1 MITEKPGWVRHE
13 GMQIFSIDIQAGG
26 LRFATGGGDHKVRI
40 WNMKSVGKD
49 SENDASTSRLLATL
63 RDHFGSVNC
72 VRWAKHG
79 RFVASGS
86 DDQVILI
93 HERKPGSGTT
103 EFGSGEPPDVE
114 NWKVTMT
121 LRGHT
126 ADVVD
131 LNWSPDDLTLAS
143 GSLDNTIHI
152 WNITNGICTAVLR
165 GHSSL
170 VKGVTW
176 DPIGSFIASQS
187 DDKTVIIWRTNDWS
201 LAHRTEGHWSK
212 SLGSTFFR
220 RLGWSPCG
228 HFITTTH
235 GFQKPRH
242 SAPVLERGEWSATF
256 DFLGHNAPIIVVKF
270 NHSMFWKQFSNSQ
283 EANAAPVGWANGAS
297 RTTAKECQP
306 YNVIAIGSQD
316 RTITVWTTASA
327 RPLFVAKH
335 FFTQSVVDLSWSPDG
350 YALFACS
357 LDGTVATF
365 HFEVKELGHRLTD
378 AELDEIKRSRYGDVR
393 GRQANVAESPAQLL
407 LEAVCAKQ
415 SANRKGTSNV
425 EQNQITGKA
434 SIEPVNAINS
444 QSIHKATEPQ
454 VRDSKKNGEGSVD
467 DLNKISSVR
476 LSSPP
481 KQREYRRPDGR
492 KRIIPE
498 AVGVPAHKEN
508 LSAAQAQLVE
518 FSSLALDQAKGDR
531 NAVADGVKET
541 SLKRPFSG
549 SYDAYSYPD
558 KCNNCG
564 SKERSGITARANI
577 NESLIIE
584 KAPTVSNIDARTN
597 VEHMGSIGMPSSL
610 TSCNALSIRVF
621 NKKDCEDSLPICLEA
636 KPIEQSV
643 HDVIGVGNAF
653 FTKETEIRCTK
664 GSETLW
670 SDRISGK
677 VTVLAGN
684 ANFWAVGCEDGCL
697 QVYTRCG
704 RRAMPAMMM
713 GSAAVF
719 VDCNESWNLLL
730 VTRRGLLYVWDLFK
744 RTCILHES
752 LASLV
757 TSREDSS
764 TKDAGTIRVISARF
778 SRAGSPLVVLAT
790 RHAFLFDMS
799 LMCWLRIAD
808 DCFPASNFASSFNLS
823 SIQSGELGK
832 LQVDVGKFM
841 ARKPSWTRVTDDG
854 TQTRAHLETQLAS
867 SLALKSPN
875 EYRQCLL
882 SYIRFLAREA
892 DESRLREVCESFL
905 GPPTGMAEVTVVD
918 SEDPEWDPNVL
929 GMKKHKL
936 LREDILP
943 AMASNRKVQ
952 RLLNEFMDLL
962 SEYET
967 SETNADH
974 MDVSGASIVENLRD
988 SAAQDNYNEAKI
1000 KVIGVGGGGS
1010 NAINRMIESSM
1021 KGVEFWIVN
1030 TDVQAMRMS
1039 PVFPENRLQI
1049 GRELTR
1055 GLGAGGNPDI
1065 GMNAAN
1071 ESKESIEMAL
1081 ASADMVFVTA
1091 GMGGGTGTGGA
1102 PVIAGI
1108 AKSMGILTVGIVT
1121 TPFSF
1126 EGRKRTVQAQEGIAA
1141 LRNNVDTLIV
1151 IPNDKLLT
1159 AVSPNTPVAEAFNL
1173 ADDILRQG
1181 VRGISDIITVPGL
1194 VNVDF
1199 ADVRAIMANAG
1210 SSLMGIGTATGKTR
1224 ARDAALNAIQSPL
1237 LDIGI
1242 ERATGIVWN
1251 ITGGNDLT
1259 LYEVNAA
1266 AEVIYD
1272 LVDPGANLIFGAV
1285 IDQSLCGQVSIT
1297 LIATGFRRQDESGS
1311 RPLQGAQIGGDNL
1324 GKNRH
1329 TSSPLNEGSMIE
1341 IPEFLRKKG
1350 RSHYPRA

>member
-40 WNMKSVGKD
+40 WNMKSVGRD

-79 RFVASGS
+79 RFLASGS

-212 SLGSTFFR
+212 S
-220 RLGWSPCG
+220 
-228 HFITTTH
+228 
-235 GFQKPRH
+235 
-242 SAPVLERGEWSATF
+242 
-256 DFLGHNAPIIVVKF
+256 
-270 NHSMFWKQFSNSQ
+270 
-283 EANAAPVGWANGAS
+283 
-297 RTTAKECQP
+297 
-306 YNVIAIGSQD
+306 
-316 RTITVWTTASA
+316 
-327 RPLFVAKH
+327 
-335 FFTQSVVDLSWSPDG
+335 
-350 YALFACS
+350 
-357 LDGTVATF
+357 
-365 HFEVKELGHRLTD
+365 ELGHRLTD

-425 EQNQITGKA
+425 EQNQISGKA
-434 SIEPVNAINS
+434 SIEPETPLFPRTLVRFRVS
-444 QSIHKATEPQ
+444 VVMATP
-454 VRDSKKNGEGSVD
+454 RACITP
-467 DLNKISSVR
+467 LH
-476 LSSPP
+476 
-481 KQREYRRPDGR
+481 GR
-492 KRIIPE
+492 CS
-498 AVGVPAHKEN
+498 VGV
-508 LSAAQAQLVE
+508 SAVHV
-518 FSSLALDQAKGDR
+518 G
-531 NAVADGVKET
+531 
-541 SLKRPFSG
+541 RP
-549 SYDAYSYPD
+549 
-558 KCNNCG
+558 
-564 SKERSGITARANI
+564 
-577 NESLIIE
+577 L
-584 KAPTVSNIDARTN
+584 
-597 VEHMGSIGMPSSL
+597 
-610 TSCNALSIRVF
+610 
-621 NKKDCEDSLPICLEA
+621 LEGR
-636 KPIEQSV
+636 PNS
-643 HDVIGVGNAF
+643 
-653 FTKETEIRCTK
+653 
-664 GSETLW
+664 
-670 SDRISGK
+670 ISGK
-677 VTVLAGN
+677 
-684 ANFWAVGCEDGCL
+684 
-697 QVYTRCG
+697 CG
-704 RRAMPAMMM
+704 IFLRFDPKD
-713 GSAAVF
+713 V
-719 VDCNESWNLLL
+719 
-730 VTRRGLLYVWDLFK
+730 
-744 RTCILHES
+744 
-752 LASLV
+752 
-757 TSREDSS
+757 SS
-764 TKDAGTIRVISARF
+764 
-778 SRAGSPLVVLAT
+778 
-790 RHAFLFDMS
+790 
-799 LMCWLRIAD
+799 
-808 DCFPASNFASSFNLS
+808 
-823 SIQSGELGK
+823 
-832 LQVDVGKFM
+832 
-841 ARKPSWTRVTDDG
+841 
-854 TQTRAHLETQLAS
+854 
-867 SLALKSPN
+867 
-875 EYRQCLL
+875 
-882 SYIRFLAREA
+882 
-892 DESRLREVCESFL
+892 SRLRCSANQNSFGSYHDKDPFLHLHPEVS
-905 GPPTGMAEVTVVD
+905 
-918 SEDPEWDPNVL
+918 
-929 GMKKHKL
+929 L
-936 LREDILP
+936 LRGE
-943 AMASNRKVQ
+943 RKDAVSDA
-952 RLLNEFMDLL
+952 RNDK
-962 SEYET
+962 
-967 SETNADH
+967 
-974 MDVSGASIVENLRD
+974 SGASIVENLRD
-988 SAAQDNYNEAKI
+988 STAQDNYNEAKI

-1102 PVIAGI
+1102 PVIAGL

-1199 ADVRAIMANAG
+1199 ADVRAIMADAG

-1311 RPLQGAQIGGDNL
+1311 RPLQAPKKDKAPPPSSKPAKSGGGKQKKKKWSKGKQKEKVNNAILFDQANYDKMLSEVPKYKQITPSVLSERLRINGSLARRAIKDLMARGAIRMVSAHASQQIY
-1324 GKNRH
+1324 
-1329 TSSPLNEGSMIE
+1329 T
-1341 IPEFLRKKG
+1341 
-1350 RSHYPRA
+1350 RATNT